1 MTQQEFQTRVQ
12 LEVTADEFY
21 HINEVYMNSDL
32 DKDEFCKLWVK
43 MNQARVNKAKAE
55 AKAAE
60 AEAKVRER
68 LYNIINR
75 NYEGAYNQ
83 FAEDHFN
90 ETQQNLLAEVGIQM
104 YNERVEPYFGHTVRD
119 PKLVSTIL
127 YEIKKYLKVA

>member
-43 MNQARVNKAKAE
+43 MNQTRVNKAKAE

-60 AEAKVRER
+60 AEQKVREG
-68 LYNIINR
+68 LYDIINR
-75 NYEGAYNQ
+75 NHDNAYNQ
-83 FAEDHFN
+83 FADEYFS
-90 ETQQNLLAEVGIQM
+90 QAQKRRLAEVGIQM
-104 YNERVEPYFGHTVRD
+104 SVERVEPIWGHTVRD
-119 PKLVSTIL
+119 PKLVSTVL